1 MQLCLPEEILEDF
14 LQTGTQEGKAQSPGV
29 PLVLKAWEVQAPL
42 FCSHPLS
49 SPVVVFFLYSFECPL
64 LPLSLSLHLTFLFSP

>member
-49 SPVVVFFLYSFECPL
+49 SPVVFFFFFSL
-64 LPLSLSLHLTFLFSP
+64 LI